1 MAQTLAIRRE
11 PGWRI
16 MIALLMA
23 AAALALGMER
33 AAAQEATPGP
43 AAGAATVIVIGH
55 GAVQVK
61 PDLATVTLGVDVVRP
76 ALPDALTESNR
87 QMESVLAAVKAAGVA
102 EEDIQTTSF
111 YVNVFR
117 TYDPSGQPGEI
128 TGFQVSNQVLVI
140 VRDLDKLN
148 TVLGDAVAAGANS
161 IYGIGFAV
169 ADPTAAAS
177 QARKRAVEDA
187 RARAEELAAAN
198 GMSLGRVVTV
208 TELAAPYGPPI
219 TMEGAAGKGAGY
231 APPIQT
237 GMVEVT
243 VDVQVTY
250 ELIS

>member
-1 MAQTLAIRRE
+1 MMTGVSVLVIATLAWMLTM
-11 PGWRI
+11 GS
-16 MIALLMA
+16 AS
-23 AAALALGMER
+23 
-33 AAAQEATPGP
+33 AQEATPGP
-43 AAGAATVIVIGH
+43 AAGAATVSVTGH

-61 PDLATVTLGVDVVRP
+61 PDMATVTLGVDVVRP
-76 ALPDALTESNR
+76 TLPDALTESNR
-87 QMESVLAAVKAAGVA
+87 LMESVLSAIKAAGVA
-102 EEDIQTTSF
+102 EEDVQTTSF
-111 YVNVFR
+111 YVNIFR
-117 TYDPSGQPGEI
+117 NYDPSGQPGEI

-148 TVLGDAVAAGANS
+148 TILGDAVAAGANS

-198 GMSLGRVVTV
+198 GMTLGRVVTV
-208 TELAAPYGPPI
+208 TEVTAPYGPPV

-250 ELIS
+250 ELVS